1 MYSVNGAQSL
11 KITPLLLS
19 SVHFLAS
26 LSPSP
31 SIIIAP
37 LKSAYASL

>member
-11 KITPLLLS
+11 KVTPLLLS

-31 SIIIAP
+31 SVVIVP
-37 LKSAYASL
+37 LKSTYASL